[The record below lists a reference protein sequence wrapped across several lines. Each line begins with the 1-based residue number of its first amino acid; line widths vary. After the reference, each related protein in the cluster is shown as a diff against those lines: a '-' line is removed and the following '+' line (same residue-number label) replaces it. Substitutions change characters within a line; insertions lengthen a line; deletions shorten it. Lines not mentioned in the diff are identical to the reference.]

1 MDIGVDARK
10 GKALLTVRDTGIG
23 IPKEQQSR
31 VFERFYRLDDSRSR
45 ETGGTG
51 LGLAIVKHIVE
62 LHDARI
68 YIESE
73 VDKGTEIWVEF

>member
-1 MDIGVDARK
+1 MNK
-10 GKALLTVRDTGIG
+10 LFTKF
-23 IPKEQQSR
+23 Q
-31 VFERFYRLDDSRSR
+31 RLEEDRNTTL
-45 ETGGTG
+45 EGTG